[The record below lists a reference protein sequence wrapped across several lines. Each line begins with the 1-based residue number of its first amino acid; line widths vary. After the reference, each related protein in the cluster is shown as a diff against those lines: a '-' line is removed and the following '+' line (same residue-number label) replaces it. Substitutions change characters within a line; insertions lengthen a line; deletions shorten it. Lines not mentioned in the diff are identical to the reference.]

1 MHQIPFTD
9 LINMPIDFSPDLQ
22 EFVREAA
29 SNTGSYRPVAVF
41 DCDGTIIKGDI
52 GEAMFY
58 YQIEHFL
65 LRVNPANIWLDHP
78 KREELDTLYTLLSSL
93 PSERRTQDRRY
104 LSFAEMLLEW
114 YFDQLAEG
122 RTEKACSDIVKLLG
136 KFSEA
141 EVRQIALATYNE
153 ELAAPLSVR
162 KFGKITVPRGIR
174 YISESVALL
183 KELQQLDFDIWAI
196 SGSNKWSV
204 QPVFQQLGIQRDHII
219 GIDLHTTGNTL
230 SPKVQTPVPVLNGK
244 VETLQ
249 ALISDPPLVVVSDS
263 MYDAPLFEYAVGKKV
278 LINSRMETSYTFFK
292 VTGFVKDE
300 SWVVVEKPTIDT
312 LEQVSWPTQQ

>member
-1 MHQIPFTD
+1 
-9 LINMPIDFSPDLQ
+9 MPITFSPELQ
-22 EFVREAA
+22 GYLRHVSSIPTSEPR
-29 SNTGSYRPVAVF
+29 VAVF

-78 KREELDTLYTLLSSL
+78 KREELDNLYTLLSSL
-93 PSERRTQDRRY
+93 PPERRTQDRRY
-104 LSFAEMLLEW
+104 VSFAEMLLEW

-122 RTEKACSDIVKLLG
+122 KTEKACSDIVKLLG

-141 EVRQIALATYNE
+141 EVQHIALATYNE
-153 ELAAPLSVR
+153 ELVSPLTVK

-183 KELQQLDFDIWAI
+183 KELQQLRFDIWAI

-204 QPVFQQLGIQRDHII
+204 QPVFAPLGIPNDHII
-219 GIDLHTTGNTL
+219 GIDLQTASNTL
-230 SPKVQTPVPVLNGK
+230 SPKVQTPIPVLEGK
-244 VETLQ
+244 VEALQ
-249 ALISDPPLVVVSDS
+249 IYTSHPPLIVVSDS
-263 MYDAPLFEYAVGKKV
+263 IYDVPLFNYASGKKI

-292 VTGFVKDE
+292 SAAIEQDE
-300 SWVVVEKPTIDT
+300 SWIVVEKPSFDNP
-312 LEQVSWPTQQ
+312 EHA